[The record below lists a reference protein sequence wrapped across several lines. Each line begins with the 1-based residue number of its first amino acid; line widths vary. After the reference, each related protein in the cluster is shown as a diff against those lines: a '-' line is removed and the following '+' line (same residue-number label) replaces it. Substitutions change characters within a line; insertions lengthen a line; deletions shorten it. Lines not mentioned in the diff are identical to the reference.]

1 VGVLVN
7 RELSV
12 TATDLFE
19 SVDSTNPIPAT
30 GNFITDSASG
40 DLTGLEVVS
49 VDFNG
54 TPHDVTGGNATIVG
68 DFGTLEIS
76 SDGTYTY
83 TPDTGN
89 DTDGADSFTVTVE
102 DTIDGGQVSA
112 DLDIAVDVQDTEAAP
127 LAPLTAN
134 AIMLDGMEDPSGDD
148 TDPSE
153 TGEKVELA
161 DNFLLDDAAPTID
174 LGDEIRSELEDLA
187 SLIAQRIE
195 ESAPDLQNL
204 LMERFDQFAE
214 LLPEFNKQQL
224 NDEQPI

>member
-1 VGVLVN
+1 
-7 RELSV
+7 
-12 TATDLFE
+12 
-19 SVDSTNPIPAT
+19 
-30 GNFITDSASG
+30 
-40 DLTGLEVVS
+40 VVS
-49 VDFNG
+49 VDFGG

-68 DFGTLEIS
+68 DFGTLEIN

-83 TPDTGN
+83 TPDTAN
-89 DTDGADSFTVTVE
+89 DTDGTDSFAVTVE
-102 DTIDGGQVSA
+102 DTIDGGQVNA
-112 DLDIAVDVQDTEAAP
+112 DLDITVDVQDTEAAP
-127 LAPLTAN
+127 LAPATAN

-148 TDPSE
+148 TDPSA

-161 DNFLLDDAAPTID
+161 DNLLLDDAAPTID